1 MRLVKVNYQRRA
13 MRFLYHYG
21 SIDSFYFFFFFLP
34 LLDKTCGGVSSSRTR
49 ITMKSSISNSFID
62 SIDETMRELSYACSA
77 QQQRTRQTISVRP
90 TWDILNDRFCSFLPG
105 CKKGMEI
112 RSTTS
117 TYNIFDI
124 ESDRCPWWSS
134 LRLIRGSRIE
144 SELNSKRGSTFC
156 EIFRQIQKITFT
168 RNFATFLDFKL
179 PLSPIIR
186 LTLLIVEFS
195 TSTEVLDVH
204 VSSYIG

>member
-1 MRLVKVNYQRRA
+1 
-13 MRFLYHYG
+13 
-21 SIDSFYFFFFFLP
+21 
-34 LLDKTCGGVSSSRTR
+34 
-49 ITMKSSISNSFID
+49 MKQL
-62 SIDETMRELSYACSA
+62 RELSYACFA

-112 RSTTS
+112 RSMTS

-144 SELNSKRGSTFC
+144 SELNSKRGSTFRG
-156 EIFRQIQKITFT
+156 IFRQIQKITFT
-168 RNFATFLDFKL
+168 RNFGTFFDFK
-179 PLSPIIR
+179 LSPIIR
-186 LTLLIVEFS
+186 RLNFINRRI
-195 TSTEVLDVH
+195 LDVDWGPRRPRFVLYRVGFDTPGRH
-204 VSSYIG
+204 EIIGI